1 MKPYPDPPPSRE
13 HPIVP
18 MPPFLRGWR
27 ARRYRNDYRIYGG
40 CRHVIANVYGPPEE
54 DDKEFRGEIEQA
66 VTAMCCAP
74 ELMSLLE
81 TMVEQIKE
89 GTKPDI
95 GYAMGLISAI
105 KQSANGEHYVE
116 SGDSP

>member
-1 MKPYPDPPPSRE
+1 
-13 HPIVP
+13 
-18 MPPFLRGWR
+18 
-27 ARRYRNDYRIYGG
+27 
-40 CRHVIANVYGPPEE
+40 
-54 DDKEFRGEIEQA
+54 
-66 VTAMCCAP
+66 
-74 ELMSLLE
+74 
-81 TMVEQIKE
+81 MVEQIKE